1 MKDKQTWKEFY
12 EAAIAYRDL
21 KPWEWMYDG
30 DMFGVQDPESG
41 EIGYCCIMGNAG
53 EVYALGLYPGD
64 EGFKSYL
71 LLLNQPDEISMEDQ
85 FALGLNQLM
94 FKVEFVDR
102 SELSEKDLKQIKA
115 LGLKFRGRNQWV
127 QARYH
132 LPGTLGWPI
141 NAEQAKRLTHALRQ
155 ACEVAARY
163 KENEDVLYGKD
174 DKMLLRVP
182 EQKEGQLNWKDKYVT
197 PKGYNI
203 TPFPVI
209 KPSPALVKKAKKELG
224 HSKGAILFLF
234 QYMRSQVKGDDGLP
248 FLPRLALWITYP
260 DGMIVSME
268 MLGREDGLEKLE
280 ASFFKLVHQMG
291 FIPRQIVFNSM
302 MGSNAL
308 SRLAME
314 LDIEMMYAPEEK
326 IFKEVMRSMDMFL

>member
-21 KPWEWMYDG
+21 KPWEWMHDS
-30 DMFGVQDPESG
+30 DIFGIQDPESG
-41 EIGYCCIMGNAG
+41 EIGYCCVMGNAG

-85 FALGLNQLM
+85 FALGLNQIM

-127 QARYH
+127 QARHH
-132 LPGTLGWPI
+132 LPGTLGRPI

-163 KENEDVLYGKD
+163 EEDEDVLYGKD

-182 EQKEGQLNWKDKYVT
+182 EQKEGQLAWKDKYVT
-197 PKGYNI
+197 HKGYNI

-209 KPSPALVKKAKKELG
+209 KPSPALVKKAKKELK

-280 ASFFKLVHQMG
+280 ASFFKLVRQMG

-314 LDIEMMYAPEEK
+314 LEIEMMYAPEEK
-326 IFKEVMRSMDMFL
+326 IFEEVMRSMDMFL